1 MKSKKKSLCII
12 LVVALVFS
20 VFIELCLFTVNRS
33 VGFENGSVSLL
44 QKEGCSLTPANYNV
58 DGNRYGQNN
67 VDPQLNFSGVN
78 EDIKTV
84 YIKFGSHIIKD
95 TPVQIYYAEKDMDFT
110 PDNSRRTTVTFP
122 SKSLIMEIPEGD
134 YASLRIDIDGDF
146 ALADVIVSSSS
157 AKTITRFDGGFNVL
171 HVLIFFAVISIAL
184 FIFVKWTTSEK
195 SVKSLTTFEFIF
207 LVGCFV
213 YYAMWII
220 KPLNYGP
227 DEHMRYA
234 VSRFFFENNRLPIGK
249 ELVNS
254 VWGFSYALFPTMLC
268 SVLDYIPMKIAA
280 LFTTNW
286 FYILLAARMVSVCC
300 ATLTVYF
307 TVKASKQVFKNP
319 TRWIMI
325 SVVAAL
331 PQFAFLGSYV
341 NNDICAML
349 GISIVLYAWTLAIN
363 NNWSFKNAFVLSV
376 GMAICAMSYYNS
388 YVWVLAS
395 IFIYFITYFYQNKKD
410 YKGFVRLSAFIVVVT
425 LVLMGYL
432 FARHLYLYHDLLGF
446 KVSREYAAIYADEAF
461 KPENRGN
468 PSNLGYSLWH
478 MLFDMGWLSSTYR
491 SFIGF
496 FGPMAYP
503 LNNNVYR
510 FYTLFFIVAFI
521 GFVYF
526 VFKLIANAKH
536 QKPTLDWVVFYIS
549 LAFCGVMAVALS
561 MYNSYFSDYQPQG
574 RYCFPLLPALAI
586 FVAKGFETLIS
597 LIKSERAQYAA
608 VSSICTILFM
618 ISFSSYINVLL
629 VS

>member
-1 MKSKKKSLCII
+1 
-12 LVVALVFS
+12 
-20 VFIELCLFTVNRS
+20 
-33 VGFENGSVSLL
+33 
-44 QKEGCSLTPANYNV
+44 
-58 DGNRYGQNN
+58 
-67 VDPQLNFSGVN
+67 
-78 EDIKTV
+78 
-84 YIKFGSHIIKD
+84 
-95 TPVQIYYAEKDMDFT
+95 
-110 PDNSRRTTVTFP
+110 
-122 SKSLIMEIPEGD
+122 
-134 YASLRIDIDGDF
+134 
-146 ALADVIVSSSS
+146 
-157 AKTITRFDGGFNVL
+157 
-171 HVLIFFAVISIAL
+171 
-184 FIFVKWTTSEK
+184 
-195 SVKSLTTFEFIF
+195 
-207 LVGCFV
+207 
-213 YYAMWII
+213 
-220 KPLNYGP
+220 
-227 DEHMRYA
+227 
-234 VSRFFFENNRLPIGK
+234 
-249 ELVNS
+249 
-254 VWGFSYALFPTMLC
+254 
-268 SVLDYIPMKIAA
+268 
-280 LFTTNW
+280 
-286 FYILLAARMVSVCC
+286 
-300 ATLTVYF
+300 
-307 TVKASKQVFKNP
+307 
-319 TRWIMI
+319 
-325 SVVAAL
+325 
-331 PQFAFLGSYV
+331 
-341 NNDICAML
+341 
-349 GISIVLYAWTLAIN
+349 
-363 NNWSFKNAFVLSV
+363 
-376 GMAICAMSYYNS
+376 MAICAMSYYNS

-446 KVSREYAAIYADEAF
+446 KVSREYADIYANEAF

-536 QKPTLDWVVFYIS
+536 QKPTLDWIVFYIS